1 MLYLYEFRCY
11 ICSKGI
17 FSCTCTGIVRT
28 RILLVVLVVP
38 AITIRATTNA
48 EKNHVASPPI
58 FSKEGKIVKDTA
70 LYPGSAAVLEYGVL
84 V

>member
-1 MLYLYEFRCY
+1 MHMYCEN
-11 ICSKGI
+11 SNTK
-17 FSCTCTGIVRT
+17 FSSPGHTTA
-28 RILLVVLVVP
+28 VV
-38 AITIRATTNA
+38 RATTNA

-70 LYPGSAAVLEYGVL
+70 LYPGSAAVLEYYGVL